1 MQKDSILSL
10 VRYALVAIGA
20 YLVGK
25 NFLGSTID
33 NELWQGIMGAL
44 FALGGAVWGWF
55 DKTATLEQIQ
65 SGFRSAFSF
74 LGVMLVGSGIIKS
87 EVLESFIGG
96 LPIILSFLYAQT
108 SKAKN
113 KQIATGE
120 VKIADLKGV
129 DPKSKITPD
138 TSKST
143 VKMTRKL

>member
-10 VRYALVAIGA
+10 VRYALLAVGA

-25 NFLGSTID
+25 NFLGQDID
-33 NELWQGIMGAL
+33 DDWLQGAIGIVL
-44 FALGGAVWGWF
+44 SLGSAVWGWF

-65 SGFRSAFSF
+65 SAFRSAFSF
-74 LGVMLVGSGIIKS
+74 LGVMLVGSGIIKDQ
-87 EVLESFIGG
+87 VLQSVLGG
-96 LPIILSFLYAQT
+96 LPVILSYLYAQT

-129 DPKSKITPD
+129 EPGKTPINPD
-138 TSKST
+138 TSPVPTQNK
-143 VKMTRKL
+143 K